1 MSQQNLHPNPQGV
14 TAGNTPNQ
22 NMHAHTSQAAEA
34 FAGAAANGTAQEA
47 SSAPQRVLTAP
58 QPTKGIATFYV
69 QVVDGNNFTSI
80 LNLQTSGYC
89 FDEQSY
95 NNLYVLTPEE
105 FAHLNNNGYFY
116 KLENH
121 STPVGNYLSFT
132 LYQLVQQ
139 DNFYGYQATV
149 IGTQG
154 NFSSAQELYNSIT
167 NQQAAL
173 EPRLNSVRQVALKNA
188 PVFSKNVDVVVHS
201 SNVRYLTTSLQNILN
216 EEKFANT
223 VYFANL
229 DALEKSPDFI
239 VVARNRYLHRQ
250 IEEWQRKVDSYKT
263 LLADKD
269 TQLVKVESE
278 NKQLRGTLQVG
289 EKNFS
294 NLQKEKDQ
302 VERERQSWESKYK
315 EFHRE
320 FNNRLDKATAQE
332 KQRLQAAVTKL
343 RADFQAQ
350 VNHAV
355 QGIKGTLA
363 KTYTFSR
370 PTDAELQKFAA
381 NQQQSSEHKEVL
393 ETAANAPE
401 VESADNVVTK

>member
-1 MSQQNLHPNPQGV
+1 MSQQNLHPNPQGA

-22 NMHAHTSQAAEA
+22 NMHTHTSQAAEA
-34 FAGAAANGTAQEA
+34 SAGAAANGTAQEA
-47 SSAPQRVLTAP
+47 SSAPQRVVP
-58 QPTKGIATFYV
+58 QPTKGIATFDV
-69 QVVDGNNFTSI
+69 QVVDGNFTSI

-89 FDEQSY
+89 FAPESY

-121 STPVGNYLSFT
+121 ATEIGNYLSFA

-154 NFSSAQELYNSIT
+154 KFSSAQELYNSVT

-173 EPRLNSVRQVALKNA
+173 ESRLNSVRQVALKNA

-201 SNVRYLTTSLQNILN
+201 SDVHYLTTNLQKILN
-216 EEKFANT
+216 EEQFTNT

-229 DALEKSPDFI
+229 DALEKSTDFI

-250 IEEWQRKVDSYKT
+250 IEELQRKVESYKT
-263 LLADKD
+263 LVADKEI
-269 TQLVKVESE
+269 QLSKVQTE
-278 NKQLRGTLQVG
+278 NKQLRG
-289 EKNFS
+289 
-294 NLQKEKDQ
+294 NLQTGKEQLDKLSQQKDQ
-302 VERERQSWESKYK
+302 VERERQSWEFKYK
-315 EFHRE
+315 ELHHE
-320 FNNRLDKATAQE
+320 FYNRLDKATAQE

-343 RADFQAQ
+343 RTEFQAQ

-370 PTDAELQKFAA
+370 PTDAELQKFVAS
-381 NQQQSSEHKEVL
+381 QQQSSEHEEVL
-393 ETAANAPE
+393 ETAANTPE
-401 VESADNVVTK
+401 VESADNVATK